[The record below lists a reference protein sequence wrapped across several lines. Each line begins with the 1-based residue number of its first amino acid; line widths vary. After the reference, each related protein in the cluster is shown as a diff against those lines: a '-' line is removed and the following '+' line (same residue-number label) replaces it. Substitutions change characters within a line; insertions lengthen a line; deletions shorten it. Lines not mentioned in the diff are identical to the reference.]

1 MGGLFWAGS
10 GEAQGSGGSEVDQY
24 QLTAYYTLLVRTIV
38 IEFLCVADGLYMLNR
53 QTVSSLNVRA
63 KQDHGDLISKI
74 AEQRAALHQVHGM
87 VEHIEDRMEDVE
99 ATSQAKLDAISS
111 KSDATHASV
120 MSLRNL
126 AEQVMAF
133 VGTFPREI
141 RDLLYTIMQADWRT
155 YQAVL
160 QIQER
165 LAHSPSSLHDSNIQF
180 TNALG
185 EYRVHTFRSYSS
197 PIEADS

>member
-1 MGGLFWAGS
+1 
-10 GEAQGSGGSEVDQY
+10 
-24 QLTAYYTLLVRTIV
+24 
-38 IEFLCVADGLYMLNR
+38 MLNR
-53 QTVSSLNVRA
+53 QTISSMNVRV
-63 KQDHGDLISKI
+63 KRDHGDLISKI
-74 AEQRAALHQVHGM
+74 AEQRAALHQVHGI
-87 VEHIEDRMEDVE
+87 VEHVKDRMEGVE

-120 MSLRNL
+120 ISLRNI
-126 AEQVMAF
+126 AEQIMAF

-141 RDLLYTIMQADWRT
+141 RNLLYTIMQADWRT

-165 LAHSPSSLHDSNIQF
+165 LAHSPSSLHASNIQF

-185 EYRVHTFRSYSS
+185 EYRVLTLRFTSPQSMQIDESRDTFREPGHSFVPYF
-197 PIEADS
+197 PP

>member
-1 MGGLFWAGS
+1 M
-10 GEAQGSGGSEVDQY
+10 
-24 QLTAYYTLLVRTIV
+24 V
-38 IEFLCVADGLYMLNR
+38 IQFLCVADGLYMLDR
-53 QTVSSLNVRA
+53 QTISLMNVRV
-63 KQDHGDLISKI
+63 KRNHGDLISKI
-74 AEQRAALHQVHGM
+74 ARQRAALHQVHGT
-87 VEHIEDRMEDVE
+87 VEHIEDRMEGVE
-99 ATSQAKLDAISS
+99 ATSQAKMDAISS
-111 KSDATHASV
+111 ESDATHASV

-141 RDLLYTIMQADWRT
+141 RDLLYTIMQANWRT

-165 LAHSPSSLHDSNIQF
+165 LAHSPSSLHSSNIQF

-185 EYRVHTFRSYSS
+185 EYRVRTFRIYSS
-197 PIEADS
+197 PIEADF